1 MLHYDEKEN
10 VAVLGNPEAV
20 NFIKIAI
27 SEFKGKKYLG
37 VRKMWNN
44 NGEIQ
49 HTKSGITISLEEVND
64 LLKAIKS
71 VMENN
76 K

>member
-1 MLHYDEKEN
+1 MFQYDESEN
-10 VAVLGNPEAV
+10 VAVLGNPESV

-27 SEFKGKKYLG
+27 SDFKGKKYLG
-37 VRKMWNN
+37 IRKMWNN

-49 HTKSGITISLEEVND
+49 HTKSGITVSIDEANELI
-64 LLKAIKS
+64 KAIKS
-71 VMENN
+71 VVENN

>member
-1 MLHYDEKEN
+1 MFQYDENEN

-27 SEFKGKKYLG
+27 SDFKGKKYLG
-37 VRKMWNN
+37 IRKMWNN

-49 HTKSGITISLEEVND
+49 HTKSGITVSIDEANE

-71 VMENN
+71 VVENN